1 LIEDA
6 AVLTLSLKP
15 LTPFAAEVHDLDLRA
30 PLGPDG
36 RAAIEAAM
44 DQHAVLVFRGQ
55 QLDQDQ
61 QIAFARA
68 LGPLDL
74 GLRRVRMVQTR
85 AHRFRHEELAD
96 ISNVTAEGEVAPRDH
111 AKIVSNLANQLW
123 HSDSSFQKPRAKYS
137 MLYSVVTPQT
147 GGDTE
152 FADLRMAWE
161 ALPDWRKRQVEPLAA
176 VHYAL
181 HSRFMLGDTHY
192 TPEQRD
198 AIKPAV
204 WPLVQTDPR
213 SGRKILFIGI
223 HACEIP
229 GMPLPEARLLLL
241 DLLEH
246 ATQREFI
253 YRHQWRVGDLVMW
266 DNTATLHR
274 GRHFDVSQRRELRRA
289 TTEEVGL
296 SPEAESLA
304 ARGADQIAQYR
315 YQTA

>member
-1 LIEDA
+1 
-6 AVLTLSLKP
+6 
-15 LTPFAAEVHDLDLRA
+15 
-30 PLGPDG
+30 
-36 RAAIEAAM
+36 
-44 DQHAVLVFRGQ
+44 
-55 QLDQDQ
+55 
-61 QIAFARA
+61 
-68 LGPLDL
+68 
-74 GLRRVRMVQTR
+74 
-85 AHRFRHEELAD
+85 
-96 ISNVTAEGEVAPRDH
+96 
-111 AKIVSNLANQLW
+111 
-123 HSDSSFQKPRAKYS
+123 
-137 MLYSVVTPQT
+137 
-147 GGDTE
+147 
-152 FADLRMAWE
+152 MAWE

-213 SGRKILFIGI
+213 SGRKILFVGI

-229 GMPLPEARLLLL
+229 GIPLPEARLLLL